1 MAKLFTTLLVQIRKA
16 DAALIERGRPP
27 RRGFE
32 LAVHPA
38 TPAAPRRAQRDG
50 RAGAAL
56 PVNQG
61 FERPVFPDISPAA
74 VDNSP

>member
-1 MAKLFTTLLVQIRKA
+1 MTKLFTTLLVQIRKA

-38 TPAAPRRAQRDG
+38 ALRRINERPQTGSRAPRHR
-50 RAGAAL
+50 
-56 PVNQG
+56 
-61 FERPVFPDISPAA
+61 
-74 VDNSP
+74 